1 MCAYAHTCKYTR
13 YKPNSVYMHRCMHKQ
28 NQSNMIPAGAAPSSA
43 GYEGRRAGVREVLG
57 GRKRLGRA
65 PAPMVHTKTKLKP
78 SF

>member
-1 MCAYAHTCKYTR
+1 
-13 YKPNSVYMHRCMHKQ
+13 
-28 NQSNMIPAGAAPSSA
+28 MIPAGAAPSSA